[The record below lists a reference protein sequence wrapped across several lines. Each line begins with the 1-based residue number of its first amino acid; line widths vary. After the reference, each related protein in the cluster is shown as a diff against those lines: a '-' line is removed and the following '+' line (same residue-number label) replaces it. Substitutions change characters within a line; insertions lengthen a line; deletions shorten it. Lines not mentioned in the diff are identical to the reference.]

1 MPSVKKSKSKIS
13 EENNV
18 DIMEEEEID
27 DEMSEI
33 LKQNYKLEHF
43 LECEVTRNILEQDSW
58 DTFEY
63 NCLDVIDEF
72 YQNEREEFR
81 DALSTL
87 FYYDI
92 CGDFVC
98 HLKEIIMN
106 NVTLNYDLEIFYD
119 NPNLAKPL
127 LDNYNEIQKEKLKQ
141 HRENIVNNYKE
152 NNNNDGKTFNWTT
165 KTYK

>member
-1 MPSVKKSKSKIS
+1 M
-13 EENNV
+13 
-18 DIMEEEEID
+18 
-27 DEMSEI
+27 
-33 LKQNYKLEHF
+33 
-43 LECEVTRNILEQDSW
+43 EQDSW
-58 DTFEY
+58 NTFEY

-87 FYYDI
+87 FYYDT

-106 NVTLNYDLEIFYD
+106 NVTLNYDLEVFYD